1 MKGGR
6 TVKKMVICLLLAF
19 LCLLPCTTALAAETG
34 SENNTTTP
42 AADDPYY
49 KGESDDNS
57 DADDLQWYRDNA
69 ALLENNNIF
78 SDALRSVS
86 WSITDLV
93 CKVANVAETL
103 YTKTFGLID
112 ITNYPQINDLL
123 DTLRPVLLALTVL
136 CCAGLGIMLLVQHEK
151 RPPLLR
157 NILLGIVAVSASAW
171 LFSTANDLVIAFRDG
186 ILGGEEVNQ
195 SYELVESNL
204 IDLIRIDKRGDIN
217 ALNYKAGQ
225 GVIYGVGIAGQD
237 DMDSID
243 LCETL
248 DWHTAKNGK
257 NLYGWSTEFNNRVKY
272 RLAHTADGDVARKNY
287 DGLTSA
293 NIGNQFFYR
302 YSFDFWSCLLQLLSL
317 SLLFLALCYKNVRI
331 AYELV
336 VSRLLAFL
344 FAADIGGGE
353 KLKNTLLFV
362 RDTYLTMC
370 VCVLS
375 VKLYEIMVGLVTSFG
390 ITGIGKGIV
399 CLLIAYAVIDGPNL
413 VERILGMDAGLSSS
427 VGRAMAHFGAG
438 RAAGRTAARLG
449 GKAVR
454 GVKNTAMAAATGTTL
469 RQRREKGTPG
479 EQFGKGIHQ
488 RFHREEDEEQPHRQD
503 ARQQEQQF
511 RQQEARSAQP
521 RTAETPDTADEQTVE
536 AAPAKPQPFPTDF
549 MDAGTAGT
557 SGGSNFGNS
566 VPEVKKR
573 VSNPAFSAAVK
584 RLTPGPESSAEERK
598 DFNRQVTA
606 IVRGRKHRAIQPPVG
621 ADLYQV
627 KNYEKALELE
637 KAYHAYTGPRPDRKP
652 KNGKEDKRYGR

>member
-1 MKGGR
+1 M
-6 TVKKMVICLLLAF
+6 KKMVICLLLAL
-19 LCLLPCTTALAAETG
+19 LCLLPCSTTVLAAETG
-34 SENNTTTP
+34 SENSTTTP
-42 AADDPYY
+42 TADDPYY

-69 ALLENNNIF
+69 ALLENNNIVG
-78 SDALRSVS
+78 DALRSVS
-86 WSITDLV
+86 WSMTGLV
-93 CKVANVAETL
+93 CKVANVSETL

-112 ITNYPQINDLL
+112 TTNYQQINDLL

-136 CCAGLGIMLLVQHEK
+136 CCAGLGIMLLVQQEK

-171 LFSTANDLVIAFRDG
+171 LFSTANDLVISFRDG

-195 SYELVESNL
+195 SYALVESNL

-237 DMDSID
+237 DMDSVD

-390 ITGIGKGIV
+390 ITGFGKGIV

-427 VGRAMAHFGAG
+427 VGRAMAIFGAG
-438 RAAGRTAARLG
+438 KAAGRTAARLG
-449 GKAVR
+449 GKAMR

-469 RQRREKGTPG
+469 RQRQSKGSPG
-479 EQFGKGIHQ
+479 EQFGKGIHR

-503 ARQQEQQF
+503 ARQQEQQS
-511 RQQEARSAQP
+511 RQQEARSAQQ
-521 RTAETPDTADEQTVE
+521 RTAETPDAAAAAAATAE
-536 AAPAKPQPFPTDF
+536 AAPAKTQPFPTDF
-549 MDAGTAGT
+549 MDAGT
-557 SGGSNFGNS
+557 SGGSHFGNS
-566 VPEVKKR
+566 APEVKKR
-573 VSNPAFSAAVK
+573 VSNPAFTEAVK
-584 RLTPGPESSAEERK
+584 RLTPGPETSEKERK

-637 KAYHAYTGPRPDRKP
+637 KAYHAYTGPKPDR
-652 KNGKEDKRYGR
+652 KNGKEDKRHGR

>member
-1 MKGGR
+1 M
-6 TVKKMVICLLLAF
+6 KKMVICLLLAF

-427 VGRAMAHFGAG
+427 VGRAMALFGAG

-549 MDAGTAGT
+549 IDAGTAGT

>member
-1 MKGGR
+1 M
-6 TVKKMVICLLLAF
+6 KKMVICLLLAF

-427 VGRAMAHFGAG
+427 VGRAMALFGAG

-469 RQRREKGTPG
+469 RQRREKRTPG

>member
-1 MKGGR
+1 M
-6 TVKKMVICLLLAF
+6 KKMVICLLLAF

-157 NILLGIVAVSASAW
+157 NILLGIVAVSTSAW

-272 RLAHTADGDVARKNY
+272 RLAHTADGDVALKNY

-427 VGRAMAHFGAG
+427 VGRAMALFGAG

>member
-1 MKGGR
+1 M
-6 TVKKMVICLLLAF
+6 KKMVICLLLAL
-19 LCLLPCTTALAAETG
+19 LCLLPCSTTVLAAETG
-34 SENNTTTP
+34 SENSTTTP
-42 AADDPYY
+42 TADDPYY

-69 ALLENNNIF
+69 ALLENNNIVG
-78 SDALRSVS
+78 DALRSVS
-86 WSITDLV
+86 WSMTGLV
-93 CKVANVAETL
+93 CKVANVSETL

-112 ITNYPQINDLL
+112 ITNYQQINNLL

-136 CCAGLGIMLLVQHEK
+136 CCAGLGIMLLVQQEK

-171 LFSTANDLVIAFRDG
+171 LFSTANDLVISFRDG

-195 SYELVESNL
+195 SYALVESNL

-237 DMDSID
+237 DMDSVD

-427 VGRAMAHFGAG
+427 VGRAMAIFGAG
-438 RAAGRTAARLG
+438 KAAGRTAARLG
-449 GKAVR
+449 GKAMR

-469 RQRREKGTPG
+469 RQRQSKGSPG
-479 EQFGKGIHQ
+479 EQFGKGIHR

-503 ARQQEQQF
+503 ARQQEQQS
-511 RQQEARSAQP
+511 RQQEARSAQQ
-521 RTAETPDTADEQTVE
+521 RTAEMPDAAAAAAATAE
-536 AAPAKPQPFPTDF
+536 AAPAKTHPFPTGF
-549 MDAGTAGT
+549 MDAGT
-557 SGGSNFGNS
+557 SGGSHFGNS
-566 VPEVKKR
+566 APEVKKR
-573 VSNPAFSAAVK
+573 VSNPAFTEAVK
-584 RLTPGPESSAEERK
+584 RLTPGPETSEKERK

-637 KAYHAYTGPRPDRKP
+637 KAYHAYTGPKPDR
-652 KNGKEDKRYGR
+652 KNGKEDKRHGR